1 MIFCLFFTL
10 LLSVFGTVHLDDGF
24 DVIWTDQ
31 AEAEILT
38 EEEHKVA
45 FRDVV
50 IEGDNEFAQ
59 KVNTE
64 LQV

>member
-1 MIFCLFFTL
+1 MIFCLFLTL

-31 AEAEILT
+31 PEAEILT

-50 IEGDNEFAQ
+50 IEGDNDFIE
-59 KVNTE
+59 KV
-64 LQV
+64 LLF

>member
-10 LLSVFGTVHLDDGF
+10 LLSVFGPAHLDDAF

-31 AEAEILT
+31 PEAEILT

-50 IEGDNEFAQ
+50 VEGSNSNCESFY
-59 KVNTE
+59 TF
-64 LQV
+64 

>member
-1 MIFCLFFTL
+1 MILCLFLTL
-10 LLSVFGTVHLDDGF
+10 LFSVFGTVHLDDGF

-31 AEAEILT
+31 PEAEILT

-50 IEGDNEFAQ
+50 IEGDNDFIE
-59 KVNTE
+59 KV
-64 LQV
+64 LLF

>member
-10 LLSVFGTVHLDDGF
+10 LLSVFGPAHLDDAF

-31 AEAEILT
+31 PEAEILT

-50 IEGDNEFAQ
+50 VEGSNP
-59 KVNTE
+59 
-64 LQV
+64 

>member
-1 MIFCLFFTL
+1 MIFCLFLTL

-31 AEAEILT
+31 PEAEILT

-50 IEGDNEFAQ
+50 IEGDNDFIE
-59 KVNTE
+59 KV
-64 LQV
+64 LVF

>member
-10 LLSVFGTVHLDDGF
+10 LLSVFGPAHLDDAF

-31 AEAEILT
+31 PEAEILT

-50 IEGDNEFAQ
+50 VEGSKSYF
-59 KVNTE
+59 KSFYTF
-64 LQV
+64 